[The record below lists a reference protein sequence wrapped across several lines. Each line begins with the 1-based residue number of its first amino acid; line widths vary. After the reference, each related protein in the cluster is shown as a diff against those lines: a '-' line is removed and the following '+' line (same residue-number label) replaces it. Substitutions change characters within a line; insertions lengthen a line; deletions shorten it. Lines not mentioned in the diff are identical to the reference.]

1 MNTLTPTPFYQRL
14 AADVEKLGGMFNAHL
29 HLDRAGTLDDK
40 YFAGIGYHVLENSYV
55 SLHRKHSMISDVH
68 QGPAYKPKDLHHR
81 VNTYL
86 DMMTAVGTVRADTLV
101 DVTAD
106 GVGLS
111 ALQVLLKIK
120 RARAKEIDL
129 RLGAYSPLGFT
140 DAEPER
146 WEILCAGAEQADFIG
161 SLPEAD
167 DTREYPGNIGF
178 LEHCRR
184 VLDVSQRLNKMVHVH
199 VDQRNEPSESGTEQ
213 LIEAVRR
220 FGAPKSP
227 SGEPMVWA
235 IHAISPSTYEEDR
248 FKRVVDGLLECNIG
262 VISCPSA
269 ALGMRQYR
277 PLLTPTYNSI
287 PRILEMVVAG
297 VHVRLGSDNIADI
310 CSPSTTANLLDEIF
324 ILSAALRFYH
334 PAILARLAAGMPLSE
349 DEKNFVKEHLRRNQL
364 EVEKFLRHSKNS
376 RLTAV
381 GFAAAL

>member
-1 MNTLTPTPFYQRL
+1 MNTLTPTPFYQSL
-14 AADVEKLGGMFNAHL
+14 GAAIEKFGGIFNAHL

-55 SLHRKHSMISDVH
+55 SLHRKHSMIADIH
-68 QGPAYKPKDLHHR
+68 LGPAYKSKDLHQR
-81 VNTYL
+81 VNGYL
-86 DMMTAVGTVRADTLV
+86 DMMVAVGTVRADTLV

-111 ALQVLLKIK
+111 ALKTLLKIK
-120 RARAKEIDL
+120 RARAKEIDM

-146 WEILCAGAEQADFIG
+146 WEVLLEGAQQADFIG

-167 DTREYPGNIGF
+167 DTKEYPGNIGF
-178 LEHCRR
+178 IEHCRR
-184 VLDVSQRLNKMVHVH
+184 VLELAKRLNKMVHVH
-199 VDQRNEPSESGTEQ
+199 VDQRNEPSETGTEQ
-213 LIEAVRR
+213 LIDAVRR
-220 FGAPKSP
+220 FGAPTSP

-235 IHAISPSTYEEDR
+235 IHTISPSTYEEAR
-248 FKRVVDGLLECNIG
+248 FNRLLEGLLESNIG

-287 PRILEMVVAG
+287 PRILEMIAAG

-310 CSPSTTANLLDEIF
+310 CSPSTTANLIDEIF

-334 PAILARLAAGMPLSE
+334 PVILARLAAGLRLSD
-349 DEKNFVKEHLRRNQL
+349 DERSFVTEHLRRNQL
-364 EVEKFLRHSKNS
+364 EVEKFLRHSKK
-376 RLTAV
+376 
-381 GFAAAL
+381 

>member
-1 MNTLTPTPFYQRL
+1 MNTLTPTPFYQSLVSAIER
-14 AADVEKLGGMFNAHL
+14 LGGIFNAHL

-55 SLHRKHSMISDVH
+55 SLHRKHSMISDIH
-68 QGPAYKPKDLHHR
+68 LGPAYKSKDLHQR
-81 VNTYL
+81 VNAYL
-86 DMMTAVGTVRADTLV
+86 DMMVAVGTVRADTLV

-106 GVGLS
+106 GIGLS
-111 ALQVLLKIK
+111 ALQALLKIK
-120 RARAKEIDL
+120 RARAKEIDM

-146 WEILCAGAEQADFIG
+146 WEVLLEGAKQADFIG

-167 DTREYPGNIGF
+167 DTNEYPGNIGF

-184 VLDVSQRLNKMVHVH
+184 VLELSKRLNKMVHVH

-213 LIEAVRR
+213 LIDAIRR
-220 FGAPKSP
+220 FGAPVSA
-227 SGEPMVWA
+227 SGEPMIWA
-235 IHAISPSTYEEDR
+235 IHLISPSTYDEAR
-248 FKRVVDGLLECNIG
+248 FNRLLDGLLECNIG

-277 PLLTPTYNSI
+277 PLQTPTYNSI
-287 PRILEMVVAG
+287 PRLLEMIAAG

-310 CSPSTTANLLDEIF
+310 CSPSTTANLIDEIF

-334 PAILARLAAGMPLSE
+334 PAILARLAAGMRLSD
-349 DEKNFVKEHLRRNQL
+349 DERSFVKEHLRRNQL
-364 EVEKFLRHSKNS
+364 EVENFLHHSK
-376 RLTAV
+376 R
-381 GFAAAL
+381 